1 MAVTIF
7 VERKKVNK
15 ISEQTLFL
23 KKIHSALTI
32 ALTENLHEYKTVERT
47 MAHLFYVGK
56 FYLSLLV

>member
-7 VERKKVNK
+7 KERKK
-15 ISEQTLFL
+15 SEQTLFF

-32 ALTENLHEYKTVERT
+32 APTKNLHDYKIVERKI
-47 MAHLFYVGK
+47 AYLFDLGK